1 MTERQGSAWP
11 PGRGG
16 ITQWLRPRGRFLLVL
31 VALIAAGAIAQVV
44 APTPPPTYVT
54 ATGTFPTLDDAEA
67 ALRSSTAYYGAANQL
82 EHVQT
87 LQMGPSTLRMQYW
100 LRKRPADLV
109 NGPMFYADLGI
120 YGQGKGDCNVPAPDP
135 GSGYSDWCGS
145 ESTLTGSVERELAT
159 KWPGCTITGSSLRT
173 DYSANPSLSGTTA
186 STRGTV
192 SFGFKGMTTTANCT
206 NGTTKSHNWSLQKH
220 KTLYC
225 STGFYPVSGVVSDA
239 TLLSANHCQPRNDD
253 IAWIDTPIRQCGSC
267 AGSRN
272 PIYPATGEKQR
283 HEDDFTFA
291 GRTFT
296 RHYRSLRQF
305 RNNRNFGIGW
315 SHTWS
320 DRVIGTPVTSTPYV
334 HIDESGN
341 YESYALL
348 SGNRYRGE
356 NSVGRVL
363 ERINANGI
371 SFRLHLPDGEVREFD
386 LDGYLIAIR
395 NPDDPLNDLTITH
408 ADRSIA
414 TVTDGQGRVLR
425 FESSANLLRRIVLP
439 DGSAI
444 AYDYDADRNLIR
456 VTYPG
461 SAVRQYHYNEPGLAG
476 AANQRHHLTG
486 ITAEDERRYAS
497 FSYDARGRAT
507 ASRVL
512 GTPNE
517 LTTIG
522 YPTEDSATMNT
533 AEGGSRAYTIAPGTY
548 RRVLAMQEGSDS
560 VQQTYDA
567 LGRLQSRTDK
577 RNVRTEYGYEG
588 AYRTSI
594 LSAVGTPE
602 ERRQEFVHDPVS
614 GRLTEQRTKDRAGTL
629 VSRMLWSYNARLQTT
644 LVTRIDPATGST
656 RQTAMTYCEAA
667 DVTAG
672 LCPQVGLLVAV
683 DGPAAGSADTVRY
696 EYRMADEPTCAAS
709 PTTCP
714 YRKGDV
720 WRTIN
725 AAGHGVEHLRY
736 DGAGRLLST
745 RDANGVVTD
754 LEYDPRGRIVASKI
768 RGVDDTSEADDR
780 ITRIDYAPTG
790 AVERV
795 LSPDGSFM
803 QFQYDAA
810 QRLTAVTDA
819 SGNRMVYT
827 LNAAGERIGEEARDP
842 SGTLRRALTRVF
854 DALGRLERQIDADQ
868 RATVFTYDAE
878 DNLALV
884 TDARTRRTGH
894 DHDPLGRLRSTLQD
908 IDGVAALTQYQYDAM
923 DRLTQVIDPN
933 GRATV
938 YAYNGFGELVGQQ
951 SPDTGQT
958 TFVYSAAGNLQLKTD
973 ARGITAQYGHDALN
987 RLTSITYPDSSR
999 NVAYSYDTASEDCLD
1014 GERFAKGRLARMTD
1028 ASGDTAYCHDRYGH
1042 LVRKLQRT
1050 QGRTYVLRYLHTD
1063 PRGRLPGQ
1071 NTLLQNPPPGN
1082 QWIGMTYPDGS
1093 TVRIVRDAQA
1103 RPKELRVTQA
1113 NGTAQVL
1120 LHSAQYAP
1128 FGASTGWTYG
1138 NGRQLVRSFDL
1149 NGRPQSIRDAAAGGL
1164 DLGYRFDAV
1173 GNLESLH
1180 LATLAE
1186 PARRRYVHDGMNRLQ
1201 QVREGASDSV
1211 LYAYDYDATG
1221 NRTRRTAGTMLQDYT
1236 YAIGRHWLAGV
1247 GGVPREH
1254 DAAGNTTRIG
1264 AANQGLPPG
1273 GCVGCLEENPGPG
1286 EPGHPGPGDPPPSET
1301 MGIMST
1307 ASATTTDAPT
1317 VREFEY
1323 DDANRMRAVKHDG
1336 VVAMNYLYNGKG
1348 ERVYRYGNGTAV
1360 TTVYDEAGRWIGDYD
1375 GNGQP
1380 IQQAIWLDDLP
1391 VGLLVGAGAAQ
1402 KLYYLQPDA
1411 LGTPRVVIDPVRNL
1425 AVWRWDLAGEAFGDS
1440 APEEDVDADGVA
1452 FVLDMRFPGQR
1463 YDAATGFNYNY
1474 FRDYDPGTG
1483 RYIQSDPI
1491 GLLGGANTY
1500 GYANEDPL
1508 VFFDFFG
1515 LAAEINWY
1523 PQRDA
1528 DLHNGSNAYVSPKG
1542 TFTVATHGYS
1552 DKIAVQDEH
1561 GNPISP
1567 RQLWDLI
1574 KDRVIKGRYK
1584 RIRLLSCTAGAPKYN
1599 GRSFASDLAMISG
1612 LEVEA
1617 PHEYIGYKNGK
1628 VVMGP
1633 PIPNKWPPQLRID
1646 PNAGFARF
1654 SRSCDTFTRQCY

>member
-1 MTERQGSAWP
+1 
-11 PGRGG
+11 
-16 ITQWLRPRGRFLLVL
+16 LVL
-31 VALIAAGAIAQVV
+31 VTLIAAGAIAQVV

-54 ATGTFPTLDDAEA
+54 STGVFSTLDDAEA
-67 ALRSSTAYYGAANQL
+67 ALRSSTAYYGAAGQL

-87 LQMGPSTLRMQYW
+87 IQMGSATLRMQYW
-100 LRKRPADLV
+100 LRNRPADLV

-135 GSGYSDWCGS
+135 SSGYSDWCGS
-145 ESTLTGSVERELAT
+145 ESTLIGSVERTLAT

-225 STGFYPVSGVVSDA
+225 STGFYPISGVVSDA

-253 IAWIDTPIRQCGSC
+253 IAWIEVPIRQCGSC

-320 DRVIGTPVTSTPYV
+320 DRIIGTPVTSAPYV

-341 YESYALL
+341 YESYVLL

-371 SFRLHLPDGEVREFD
+371 SFRQHMPDGEVRDFD

-395 NPDDPLNDLTITH
+395 NPGDPLNDLTITH

-425 FESSANLLRRIVLP
+425 FESAGNLLRRIVLP
-439 DGSAI
+439 DGTAV
-444 AYDYDADRNLIR
+444 AYDYDADRNLTR
-456 VTYPG
+456 VTTPG
-461 SAVRQYHYNEPGLAG
+461 NAVRQYHYNEPGLAG

-497 FSYDARGRAT
+497 FAYDARGRAT
-507 ASRVL
+507 SSRVL

-517 LTTIG
+517 LTRIS
-522 YPTEDSATMNT
+522 YPSEDSATMNT
-533 AEGGSRAYTIAPGTY
+533 AEGGTRAYTIAPGLY
-548 RRVLAMQEGSDS
+548 RRVLATQEGTATER
-560 VQQTYDA
+560 QTFDGQ
-567 LGRLQSRTDK
+567 GRLESQTDK
-577 RNVRTEYGYEG
+577 RNVRTEYGYDG

-594 LSAVGTPE
+594 TSAVGTPE
-602 ERRQEFVHDPVS
+602 ERRIEFVHDPVT
-614 GRLTEQRTKDRAGTL
+614 GRVTEQRTRDRTGAI
-629 VSRMLWSYNARLQTT
+629 VARNKWAYNARGQVTDSMAFDPTT
-644 LVTRIDPATGST
+644 GNARAITT
-656 RQTAMTYCEAA
+656 TYCEPA
-667 DVTAG
+667 DVSAG
-672 LCPQVGLLVAV
+672 RCPIVGLILTV
-683 DGPAAGSADTVRY
+683 DGPRQGSEDVVAYT
-696 EYRMADEPTCAAS
+696 YRMADEPTCAAS
-709 PTTCP
+709 PATCP
-714 YRKGDV
+714 YRKGDL
-720 WRTIN
+720 WRKIN
-725 AAGHGVEHLRY
+725 AVGHVVENLRY
-736 DGAGRLLST
+736 DGAGRPLSV
-745 RDANGVVTD
+745 RDVTGVVTD
-754 LEYDPRGRIVASKI
+754 LEYDPRGRVVASKI
-768 RGVDDTSEADDR
+768 RGMDDGSEADDR
-780 ITRIDYAPTG
+780 ITRIAYNPTG
-790 AVERV
+790 TVHRI
-795 LSPDGSFM
+795 LSSDGAFM
-803 QFQYDAA
+803 QFEYDAA
-810 QRLTAVTDA
+810 QRLTNVSDA
-819 SGNRMVYT
+819 AGNRMVYT
-827 LNAAGERIGEEARDP
+827 LNAAGERIGEETRDP

-854 DALGRLERQIDADQ
+854 DTLGRLERQIDADE
-868 RATVFTYDAE
+868 RATVLGYDAE
-878 DNLALV
+878 DNLSLV
-884 TDARTRRTGH
+884 TDALLRRIGH
-894 DHDPLGRLRSTLQD
+894 DYDALGRLRSTLQD
-908 IDGVAALTQYQYDAM
+908 VDGVAALTQFEYDAM
-923 DRLTQVIDPN
+923 DRLTKVIDPN
-933 GRATV
+933 QKPTD
-938 YAYNGFGELVGQQ
+938 YKYNGFGDLTDQL
-951 SPDTGQT
+951 SPDTGLTKFAYDQ
-958 TFVYSAAGNLQLKTD
+958 AGNLERRTD
-973 ARGITAQYGHDALN
+973 ARGITATYGYDLLN
-987 RLTSITYPDSSR
+987 RPTSVSYPDSSR
-999 NVAYSYDTASEDCLD
+999 NVAYSYDSASGDCLD
-1014 GERFAKGRLARMTD
+1014 GERFAQGRLSRMTD
-1028 ASGDTAYCHDRYGH
+1028 ASGDTAYCHDRYGNV
-1042 LVRKLQRT
+1042 VRKLQRT

-1093 TVRIVRDAQA
+1093 TVRIVRDGQA
-1103 RPKELRVTQA
+1103 RPRELRVTQA

-1120 LHSAQYAP
+1120 LHSAQYMP
-1128 FGASTGWTYG
+1128 FGASTGWTFG

-1149 NGRPQSIRDAAAGGL
+1149 NGRPQSIRDGAAGGI
-1164 DLGYRFDAV
+1164 DMGYRFDAV

-1180 LATLAE
+1180 TANLAE
-1186 PARRRYVHDGMNRLQ
+1186 PARRRYVHDGMSRLK
-1201 QVREGASDSV
+1201 QVREGASNSV
-1211 LYAYDYDATG
+1211 LHAYDHDATG
-1221 NRTRRTAGTMLQDYT
+1221 NRTRRTEGVMLQDYI
-1236 YAIGRHWLAGV
+1236 YVAGRHWLAGA
-1247 GGVPREH
+1247 GGIPREY

-1264 AANQGLPPG
+1264 SANQGLPPG
-1273 GCVGCLEENPGPG
+1273 GCFDCPEENPGPG
-1286 EPGHPGPGDPPPSET
+1286 EPGHPGPGDPPPGET
-1301 MGIMST
+1301 QGIMT
-1307 ASATTTDAPT
+1307 TESATATDAPA

-1348 ERVYRYGNGTAV
+1348 ERVYRYGSGTAV
-1360 TTVYDEAGRWIGDYD
+1360 TSVYDEAGRWVGDYD
-1375 GNGQP
+1375 ANGQP

-1391 VGLLVGAGAAQ
+1391 VGLLVGAGATQ
-1402 KLYYLQPDA
+1402 KLYYIQADA
-1411 LGTPRVVIDPVRNL
+1411 LGTPRVVIDPVRNV

-1440 APEEDVDADGVA
+1440 APEEDVDADGIA

-1463 YDAATGFNYNY
+1463 YDAATGMNYNY

-1483 RYIQSDPI
+1483 RYVQSDPI
-1491 GLLGGANTY
+1491 GLLGGPNTY
-1500 GYANEDPL
+1500 AYANVDPL

-1542 TFTVATHGYS
+1542 TFTIATHGYS

-1567 RQLWDLI
+1567 QQLWDLI